1 MFNLTINEDEFKRL
15 IREAVREEVAAQ
27 IKEMV
32 GIDDVHKLPN
42 DNKPYIKGVK
52 GLADFLGIGKSTA
65 QKLKNM
71 GLIPFSQQPWS
82 KIVLFDKEKV
92 KAALQ
97 DNSEWKKI
105 CSRKK
110 KSK

>member
-1 MFNLTINEDEFKRL
+1 MFNLTIDENEFKRL
-15 IREAVREEVAAQ
+15 IRDAVREEVSAQ
-27 IKEMV
+27 LKEMF
-32 GIDDVHKLPN
+32 GN
-42 DNKPYIKGVK
+42 DEVNDRKPYIKGIK
-52 GLADFLGIGKSTA
+52 GLADFLGVGRSTA

-97 DNSEWKKI
+97 DNSEWKTI

>member
-1 MFNLTINEDEFKRL
+1 MFNLTIDENEFKRL
-15 IREAVREEVAAQ
+15 IREVVREEVSAQ
-27 IKEMV
+27 IKEML
-32 GIDDVHKLPN
+32 GNDDVN
-42 DNKPYIKGVK
+42 NNKPYIKGIQ
-52 GLADFLGIGKSTA
+52 GLADFLGVGRSTA

-82 KIVLFDKEKV
+82 KIVLFDKQKV
-92 KAALQ
+92 KVALQ

-110 KSK
+110 

>member
-1 MFNLTINEDEFKRL
+1 MFNLTINDDEFKRL

-27 IKEMV
+27 IKEMF
-32 GIDDVHKLPN
+32 GDDNVN
-42 DNKPYIKGVK
+42 DNKPYIKGIQ
-52 GLADFLGIGKSTA
+52 GLADFLGIGRSTA

>member
-1 MFNLTINEDEFKRL
+1 MFNITINEDEFKRL

-27 IKEMV
+27 IKEMYGNNIIQSV
-32 GIDDVHKLPN
+32 N
-42 DNKPYIKGVK
+42 DSKPYIRGIKA
-52 GLADFLGIGKSTA
+52 LADFIGIGKSSA
-65 QKLKNM
+65 LKLKNM
-71 GLIPFSQQPWS
+71 GLIPFYQQPWS